1 MLAPQSPRDCSQL
14 HQVIAGGTP
23 TDGTVTAVN
32 AWLCAPS
39 LLPGAN
45 GVIRALMID
54 PMEARMWSHRFERLV
69 TAALVVA
76 AVLAFAVPIVL
87 TLISPFAGR

>member
-1 MLAPQSPRDCSQL
+1 
-14 HQVIAGGTP
+14 
-23 TDGTVTAVN
+23 
-32 AWLCAPS
+32 
-39 LLPGAN
+39 
-45 GVIRALMID
+45 MID

>member
-1 MLAPQSPRDCSQL
+1 LAPQSPRDCSQL
-14 HQVIAGGTP
+14 HQVLAGGTH
-23 TDGTVTAVN
+23 GSVTAVN

-45 GVIRALMID
+45 GVIRALMIG